1 MLRFYQEF
9 YQSRKE
15 DAEKKRLEALE
26 KKKEREDML
35 AQETQNIA
43 KAQAKANPI
52 KVTRAQITD
61 MQERR
66 EEIAR
71 GKSDKSEPETH
82 LTAPLVENVNRLVLF
97 LDGLYLIFERIA
109 SLYLRK
115 VLTFKLNI

>member
-1 MLRFYQEF
+1 
-9 YQSRKE
+9 
-15 DAEKKRLEALE
+15 
-26 KKKEREDML
+26 ML

-52 KVTRAQITD
+52 KVTRAQITE

-71 GKSDKSEPETH
+71 GKSGEPETH

-97 LDGLYLIFERIA
+97 LDSEK
-109 SLYLRK
+109 SS
-115 VLTFKLNI
+115 NI